1 MMLPGVE
8 LARKR
13 RIHHHEVQPWG
24 PQGHIPQPRC
34 PLESSMA
41 EPALAA
47 RIRLE
52 ERLRGGASAQQSN
65 FSSRWSQFMRDG
77 ANTSRQQ
84 STTAPTTMT
93 TTTTSTSNET
103 TQRVNR
109 VGDTH
114 TPPPAPDSPLL
125 KRLASRGD
133 DLCAVCLEEV
143 TGKKKKKVM
152 RLPCSHKYH
161 SECVLPWL
169 AAHPDCPCCRTA
181 VPPIATLS

>member
-13 RIHHHEVQPWG
+13 RIHHHEIQSWG
-24 PQGHIPQPRC
+24 PQGHTPQPLD

-52 ERLRGGASAQQSN
+52 ERLRGGCATSQPSN
-65 FSSRWSQFMRDG
+65 FSSRLSQFMRNG

-84 STTAPTTMT
+84 NTTAPTTT
-93 TTTTSTSNET
+93 TTATTSTNNAT
-103 TQRVNR
+103 TQRVDQTE
-109 VGDTH
+109 VSH
-114 TPPPAPDSPLL
+114 SASVPDRPLL

-161 SECVLPWL
+161 SDCVLPWL

-181 VPPIATLS
+181 VPPIDTF